1 MTQPD
6 DFSSQSSMSLLDKLR
21 ASWFGAFSSVFLARG
36 VGSLATFFTI
46 ALLGRTLGRAHYGD
60 LVILLTI
67 MKVASELAGPALDT
81 ALVRFVGAAESTGAQ
96 AAHYM
101 RAVLRVKLALS
112 AAILIAGAILVWPIQ
127 QIIFL
132 REGGALV
139 PLTTLGL
146 AFVGAALAMMYA
158 FVQSSYQA
166 RQQFD
171 AYALLEVSGA
181 LARLAAIGAL
191 AVSGVANVTNMFVAY
206 AGAPVAIAAL
216 AWIIAPVVTAGRDA
230 IPASVWRE
238 IWHFTK
244 WVIAAC
250 AFTSLAQ
257 RLDVFLIAAF
267 DVPKESV
274 GDYCAAVQLTLLG
287 DLVIITLFNVLLP
300 RASRLRERRELLEF
314 LRGFGMPTAMGFAA
328 LVPLVLGANFIA
340 DLTFGNVYADTGALF
355 ALLLVG
361 TAFALGSAP
370 AGATLYGLGKART
383 IAALE
388 CVKLMGVLA
397 GGAVMVPQF
406 GVFGMA
412 WVVAAV
418 KGSVGILTYGLALLH
433 VARRDVVYPTHPQ

>member
-1 MTQPD
+1 
-6 DFSSQSSMSLLDKLR
+6 MSWLERLR
-21 ASWFGAFSSVFLARG
+21 ASWFGAFSSVFVARG
-36 VGSLATFFTI
+36 VGSLATFLTI
-46 ALLGRTLGRAHYGD
+46 AWLGRTLGRAHYGD

-101 RAVLRVKLALS
+101 RAVLKAKLALS
-112 AAILIAGAILVWPIQ
+112 ACILFVGALLVWPIQ
-127 QIIFL
+127 QVIFL
-132 REGGALV
+132 REGGVLV
-139 PLTTLGL
+139 PISTLGL

-166 RQQFD
+166 RQQFG

-181 LARLAAIGAL
+181 IARLVAVAAL
-191 AVSGVANVTNMFVAY
+191 ATSGTANVTNMFVAY
-206 AGAPVAIAAL
+206 AGAPVAVAAV
-216 AWIIAPVVTAGRDA
+216 AWLVAPVLSANRDA

-300 RASRLRERRELLEF
+300 RASRLRERREMLEF
-314 LRGFGMPTAMGFAA
+314 LRGFGLPTAMGFAA

-397 GGAVMVPQF
+397 GGALLVPQF

-418 KGSVGILTYGLALLH
+418 KGSVGILTYGVALFH
-433 VARRDVVYPTHPQ
+433 VLRRKVVYPTHPQ

>member
-1 MTQPD
+1 
-6 DFSSQSSMSLLDKLR
+6 MSLLVKLR

-36 VGSLATFFTI
+36 TASVATFLTI

-81 ALVRFVGAAESTGAQ
+81 ALVRFVGAAESTGAE

-112 AAILIAGAILVWPIQ
+112 AGILVVGALLVWPIQ
-127 QIIFL
+127 QVLFL

-158 FVQSSYQA
+158 FVQSGYQA
-166 RQQFD
+166 KQQFG

-181 LARLAAIGAL
+181 LARLAAVGAL
-191 AVSGVANVTNMFVAY
+191 AVSDFASVTNMFVAY
-206 AGAPVAIAAL
+206 AGAPVAVAAIA
-216 AWIIAPVVTAGRDA
+216 WGIAPVLSKSRDA

-267 DVPKESV
+267 DVPKDSI

-300 RASRLRERRELLEF
+300 RASRLHERRELLEF
-314 LRGFGMPTAMGFAA
+314 LRGFGLPTAMGFAT

-355 ALLLVG
+355 ALLLIG
-361 TAFALGSAP
+361 TAFALVSAP
-370 AGATLYGLGKART
+370 AGATLYGLGKSRS
-383 IAALE
+383 IAVLE
-388 CVKLMGVLA
+388 CAKMIAILVGGLA
-397 GGAVMVPQF
+397 MVPAF

-412 WVVAAV
+412 WVVAAT
-418 KGSVGILTYGLALLH
+418 KGTMGVVTYALALWH
-433 VARRDVVYPTHPQ
+433 VMRRKPAESLPASTI

>member
-1 MTQPD
+1 MTHPD
-6 DFSSQSSMSLLDKLR
+6 GSSSQSSMSVLGKLR
-21 ASWFGAFSSVFLARG
+21 ASWFGAFSSVFIARG

-101 RAVLRVKLALS
+101 RAVLRVKLAL
-112 AAILIAGAILVWPIQ
+112 AAVILVAGAILVWPIQ

-166 RQQFD
+166 RQQFG
-171 AYALLEVSGA
+171 AYALLEVCGA
-181 LARLAAIGAL
+181 LARLAAVGAL
-191 AVSGVANVTNMFVAY
+191 AVSGSANVSNMFVAY
-206 AGAPVAIAAL
+206 AGAPVVIATL
-216 AWIIAPVVTAGRDA
+216 SWIIAPVVTAGRDA

-267 DVPKESV
+267 DVPKDSV

-300 RASRLRERRELLEF
+300 RASRLHERRELLEF
-314 LRGFGMPTAMGFAA
+314 LRGFGLPTAMGFAT

-355 ALLLVG
+355 ALLLIG

-370 AGATLYGLGKART
+370 AGATLYGLGKSRT

-397 GGAVMVPQF
+397 GGALMVPQF

-418 KGSVGILTYGLALLH
+418 KGSVGILTYGLALWH
-433 VARRDVVYPTHPQ
+433 VVRRNPIHPQ

>member
-1 MTQPD
+1 
-6 DFSSQSSMSLLDKLR
+6 
-21 ASWFGAFSSVFLARG
+21 
-36 VGSLATFFTI
+36 
-46 ALLGRTLGRAHYGD
+46 
-60 LVILLTI
+60 
-67 MKVASELAGPALDT
+67 
-81 ALVRFVGAAESTGAQ
+81 
-96 AAHYM
+96 
-101 RAVLRVKLALS
+101 
-112 AAILIAGAILVWPIQ
+112 
-127 QIIFL
+127 FL

-146 AFVGAALAMMYA
+146 AFLGAALAMMYA

-181 LARLAAIGAL
+181 LARLAAVGAL

-206 AGAPVAIAAL
+206 AG
-216 AWIIAPVVTAGRDA
+216 APVVTAGRDA

-300 RASRLRERRELLEF
+300 RASR
-314 LRGFGMPTAMGFAA
+314 
-328 LVPLVLGANFIA
+328 
-340 DLTFGNVYADTGALF
+340 
-355 ALLLVG
+355 
-361 TAFALGSAP
+361 
-370 AGATLYGLGKART
+370 
-383 IAALE
+383 
-388 CVKLMGVLA
+388 
-397 GGAVMVPQF
+397 
-406 GVFGMA
+406 
-412 WVVAAV
+412 
-418 KGSVGILTYGLALLH
+418 
-433 VARRDVVYPTHPQ
+433 